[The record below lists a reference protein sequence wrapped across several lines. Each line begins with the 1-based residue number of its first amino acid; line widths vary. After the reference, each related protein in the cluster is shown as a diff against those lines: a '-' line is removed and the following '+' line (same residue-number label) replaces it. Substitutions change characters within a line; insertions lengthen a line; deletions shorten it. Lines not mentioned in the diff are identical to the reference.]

1 MLVGWRVDILNEVMN
16 CESVIVWEDGIPCVK
31 LVEMLEK
38 DNITDLPIAAL
49 SLPYVRSDKDIF
61 LERDLE
67 FEGKSNAEVMNIRL
81 ARKAANGNIQAIK
94 TITERVLGKPKQQ
107 IEKHTVSET
116 YLEWMERKSEEEE
129 ELIKELD
136 HEEVIV
142 EG

>member
-1 MLVGWRVDILNEVMN
+1 MN